1 MVKELCQME
10 TKSKLSS
17 AELSPAECELL
28 FQYRT
33 LSPADR
39 AMLEER
45 VAAMAAKR
53 PDTPVPAPAMPKS

>member
-1 MVKELCQME
+1 ME
-10 TKSKLSS
+10 TKTKLSS
-17 AELSPAECELL
+17 AELSPAERELL

-45 VAAMAAKR
+45 VAAMAAER
-53 PDTPVPAPAMPKS
+53 SDTPIPAPALPKS

>member
-1 MVKELCQME
+1 ME
-10 TKSKLSS
+10 TKPKQLSS
-17 AELSPAECELL
+17 AEFSPAERELL

-45 VAAMAAKR
+45 VAAMAAER
-53 PDTPVPAPAMPKS
+53 PGDPLPAPAMPKS

>member
-1 MVKELCQME
+1 ME
-10 TKSKLSS
+10 TKTKLSS
-17 AELSPAECELL
+17 TELSPAERELL

-45 VAAMAAKR
+45 VAAMAAER
-53 PDTPVPAPAMPKS
+53 TGDPLPASAMPKS